1 MVWNIPVA
9 GLCRVSPP
17 EPCIPQPLWRA
28 QSSRKQQPG
37 HHCVPSAAGTALYRL
52 PGGKLT
58 PSQLKPGHPES
69 FVLFLESFAPLVNSL
84 NLGIASPLVLGP
96 PPLQLAQIKTHLALQ
111 QLTSAAAAG
120 PAPPHAWV
128 NQALLKSIMFGPRGA
143 SPQRPREPNPC
154 GVTPPGS
161 FPAGDAADLQRK
173 PAPRAPQRAPRGLSG
188 QESFQSTLSHRIKVL
203 VTLHRPDPR
212 QVKEKPNLHQEQKAE
227 PRSARWDGGP
237 RAAGAA
243 GPKPPGPARGAE
255 QSSNAQN
262 RYTPESASSILAS
275 FGLSNEDLEELS
287 RYPDDQ
293 LTPENMPLILREIR
307 IRKMGHSASGA
318 RPRSRGEE
326 TVGSTSGAAIKSK
339 VIDYG
344 HASKYGY
351 TEDPL
356 EVRAYNPEEPTEDP
370 LEASIYN
377 PEALSRENR
386 EDFQRE
392 QNMPVVVPPPSVPC
406 NPMFPVEDLIKPAV
420 FQNGSSNPGSF
431 FPAVPAR
438 KVPPLCP
445 SPVGLPVVK
454 PVAQPAMPAMP
465 PVLPPILPPILPPL
479 AQPILPP
486 VMPPLV
492 QQSVTQ
498 HIISPLPQP
507 PFSAVLIT
515 TVSQHEQIP
524 HERIPHEPGPSQPG
538 AQSGLAPGPKP
549 FQPEPEGPIRSPFG
563 IVKASWLP
571 AFLQH
576 GAHKTKRWPT
586 STMMNDYYATS
597 PRAFPHMCSLC
608 SIECTHMED
617 WILHQNSTSHIES
630 CRQLRQQY
638 PDWNPE
644 SYSSKRNAGDRKENQ
659 TPKRCSTSAS
669 RSPSPRRSRGS
680 GSSSARRRSR
690 SRSRSP
696 GRYWPT
702 RPRCRSPRPM
712 RRPSPRHRSR
722 SPQRS
727 RNPLRTSPRPRRSA
741 SNDWAARRSSG
752 SQDRKPSLET
762 VVKTLRPD
770 FVAEIT
776 KHKSLQAAGQGPS
789 GSGKPPRS
797 HQPVG
802 KKLLKIRV
810 SSKTSKKVVTPIAGS
825 SSSPPEMA
833 DLPQSQEVEE
843 DEEDASTGA
852 GGAHPAADNRLLT
865 EELLSFGTVL
875 QISDLPD
882 DGFTDQDI
890 KNIFQPFG
898 KVSDILVLRSR
909 NEAFLEMNY
918 KEAVIAAVKY
928 GETVPVVV
936 NGKRVKISIAEKPKE
951 SPGPAKTM
959 IKKRTQTPKKVA
971 PSTKKHRA
979 PSTKTTKPLP
989 AEAPEAPE
997 AAAAGSAAVEAQAA
1011 AAGSAAVEAQ
1021 AAEPESGSGEDRQTE
1036 PVTAAETQHNGAAE
1050 PAPAPEKLAPVP
1062 EAVLA
1067 DVGEVNEAVADQ
1079 EAPRAAVKSEEPP
1092 APAGKDWILHQNS
1105 TSHIESCR
1113 QLRQQ
1118 YPDWN
1123 PESYSSKRNA
1133 GDRKENQTPK
1143 RCSASASRS
1152 PSPRRSRGSGS
1163 SSARRRSRSRS
1174 RSPGRYWPTRPRCRS
1189 PRPMRRPSPRHRS
1202 RSPQR
1207 SRNPLRTS
1215 PRPRRS
1221 ASNDWAARR
1230 SSGSQDRKPSLET
1243 VVKTLRPDFVAEI
1256 TKHKSL
1262 QAAGQGPSG
1271 SGKPP
1276 RSHQPVGKKLLKIRV
1291 SSKTSK
1297 KVVTPIAGS
1306 SSSPPEMA
1314 DLPQSQEVEEDEDD
1328 ASTGAG
1334 GAHPAADNRL
1344 LTEELLSFGTVL
1356 QISDLPD
1363 DGFTDQDIKNIFQP
1377 FGKVSDILVLRSR
1390 NEAFLEMNYKEAV
1403 IAAVEYGKTV
1413 PVVVNGKRVKIS
1425 VAEKPKE
1432 SPDPAKTVIKKRTQT
1447 PKKVAP
1453 STKKH
1458 RAPSTKTTKPLPEA
1472 PEAPEAAA
1480 AGSAAVEAQAAEPES
1495 GSGEDRQ
1502 TEPVTAA
1509 ETQHNGAAEPAPAPE
1524 KLAPVPEAVLAD
1536 VGEVNEA
1543 VADQEAPRVA
1553 VKSEEPP
1560 APAGK
1565 EPDDTCVVLISNL
1578 PEKGYSVEEIFN
1590 LAKPFGGLRDVLIL
1604 SSHKKAY
1611 LEINRKSADS
1621 MVKFYTC
1628 FAISLDGNQLCI
1640 SMVPQYKTI
1649 KDEEAI
1655 FTTLIKD
1662 SDPKVNTETIH
1673 KQFVH
1678 LGNLPD
1684 DGYRELEVVCVGL
1697 RFGRVDH
1704 YVILKNKNKA
1714 ILQLDSP
1721 RSARSMHG
1729 FLQQQP
1735 YTMGEHTL
1743 TCALSPRGHAAQAEV
1758 VKKEVK
1764 KEEPSEG
1771 SSGFKNDPEA
1781 PGAVQTAAAHPP
1793 AEPSVAKQAPVSSS
1807 PSREEASAG
1816 QTEPSESRRDGA
1828 AREPPP
1834 GLAETSTE
1842 KVDAGVEVTVT
1853 SVKPTAAESSQAR
1866 SEAMLLPPSSAE
1878 KEDHPEPALFEPAV
1892 VSASEKDVEEQD
1904 EAFSAAALEPA
1915 GGLSAAGQGEDV
1927 PPVGLAAG
1935 EPTGAGPEA
1944 LPPEPNAPSLET
1956 ASAVGTQT
1964 NKLGAPEKNT
1974 ISVAVKTE
1982 QEISVIPI
1990 TEKKPVLKTG
2000 AAMEKQ
2006 LDVAGADAAV
2016 KAAEPV
2022 LTVGRAAEEN
2032 PEELLVKTEAETEKK
2047 LDKSVTKAG
2056 TAMENAPN
2064 AVSEN
2069 NEGGLTKAHQ
2079 SKGTGPAKTD
2089 ETLKA
2094 VTLNSSLSIKDSS
2107 CVGKTILKAVVYL
2120 PDISKSRCPVWR
2132 NQPCLWKG
2140 GQQKAPSKPET
2151 RSQTTMARKT
2161 ASKEEAH
2168 PRPGGSRCRV
2178 SRSCVVAGKG
2188 GNGRNSSQQEKECRA
2203 GSKLAQEGE
2212 SRISSVK
2219 KDAGSTKV
2227 SIAGNTKTAKGG
2239 TSSSAKQKEEEKLFP
2254 FNLDE
2259 FVTVDEVVEETE
2271 PPVRPRR
2278 NPPRAKRKD
2287 AAKPRPNCE
2296 PGSKRRKGKS
2306 SVGRAAERQPSFV
2319 TLDETEEEEEEEEVT
2334 ARLMAVANLDALSE
2348 LQGLVVV
2355 DEVMEEEEP
2364 LLEAVKDPQALV
2376 TLDELSDQDE
2386 LGSQKD
2392 VLRSVFEEPD
2402 LKAEP
2407 LVTVDEIG
2415 EVEELPLSEPVGLGV
2430 EDALKHKEDEK
2441 GDPADGSSQVPDDP
2455 SALVTVDEIQE
2466 DADNNP
2472 LVTLDE
2478 VNEDEDDFLAD
2489 FNRLKEELNF
2499 VTVDEV
2505 GEEDKEEENPFPGKN
2520 LASGEEDEDDVAV
2533 AGPEEMG
2540 VLQDTRPEVVPAN
2553 SKSRGKL
2560 SGRRAGLREGLIAPE
2575 LEPRNEITGKERLKQ
2590 KFTATQKV
2598 EDNGGDERSSR

>member
-1 MVWNIPVA
+1 
-9 GLCRVSPP
+9 
-17 EPCIPQPLWRA
+17 
-28 QSSRKQQPG
+28 
-37 HHCVPSAAGTALYRL
+37 
-52 PGGKLT
+52 
-58 PSQLKPGHPES
+58 
-69 FVLFLESFAPLVNSL
+69 
-84 NLGIASPLVLGP
+84 
-96 PPLQLAQIKTHLALQ
+96 
-111 QLTSAAAAG
+111 
-120 PAPPHAWV
+120 
-128 NQALLKSIMFGPRGA
+128 MFGPRGA
-143 SPQRPREPNPC
+143 SPQRPREANPS
-154 GVTPPGS
+154 GAMPPGP

-173 PAPRAPQRAPRGLSG
+173 PAPTAPQGPPRGLSG

-212 QVKEKPNLHQEQKAE
+212 QVKEKPNLHPEQKAE
-227 PRSARWDGGP
+227 ARSARWDGAP
-237 RAAGAA
+237 RSAGTA

-307 IRKMGHSASGA
+307 IRKMGHSAAGA
-318 RPRSRGEE
+318 RSQRRGEE
-326 TVGSTSGAAIKSK
+326 TVGGTSGAAVKSK

-356 EVRAYNPEEPTEDP
+356 EARAYDPEEPTEDP
-370 LEASIYN
+370 LEASVYN
-377 PEALSRENR
+377 PEALGRENR

-392 QNMPVVVPPPSVPC
+392 QNVPVVVPPPSVPC
-406 NPMFPVEDLIKPAV
+406 SPVFPVEDLIKPPV

-454 PVAQPAMPAMP
+454 PVAQPALPAMP

-524 HERIPHEPGPSQPG
+524 HERIAHEPGPSQPG
-538 AQSGLAPGPKP
+538 AQSGPAPGPKP

-571 AFLQH
+571 AFLQR
-576 GAHKTKRWPT
+576 GAHRTKRWPT

-597 PRAFPHMCSLC
+597 PRAFPHVCSLC

-644 SYSSKRNAGDRKENQ
+644 SYSSKRNAGERKENQ
-659 TPKRCSTSAS
+659 TPKRRSGSGS

-680 GSSSARRRSR
+680 SSSSARRRSR
-690 SRSRSP
+690 SRSRNP

-702 RPRCRSPRPM
+702 RPRCWSPRPM

-776 KHKSLQAAGQGPS
+776 KHKSLQAGGPGPS
-789 GSGKPPRS
+789 GSGKAPRS
-797 HQPVG
+797 HPLVG
-802 KKLLKIRV
+802 KKPLKARV
-810 SSKTSKKVVTPIAGS
+810 SAKASKKGGTAVPGS
-825 SSSPPEMA
+825 SSSPPEA
-833 DLPQSQEVEE
+833 DDLPQSQEVEE
-843 DEEDASTGA
+843 EEEEEEASPGG
-852 GGAHPAADNRLLT
+852 GGAHPAADNRLLS

-928 GETVPVVV
+928 GETVPVLV
-936 NGKRVKISIAEKPKE
+936 NGKRVKISVAEKPKE
-951 SPGPAKTM
+951 PPGPAKTV
-959 IKKRTQTPKKVA
+959 IKKRAQTPKKAA

-979 PSTKTTKPLP
+979 PSTKTTKALP
-989 AEAPEAPE
+989 AKPPEGTE
-997 AAAAGSAAVEAQAA
+997 AAAAG
-1011 AAGSAAVEAQ
+1011 AAGAEAQ
-1021 AAEPESGSGEDRQTE
+1021 AAEPESGSGGDRRTE
-1036 PVTAAETQHNGAAE
+1036 PAAAAPTQHSGAAE
-1050 PAPAPEKLAPVP
+1050 PGPAPEPLAQAP
-1062 EAVLA
+1062 EAAVA
-1067 DVGEVNEAVADQ
+1067 DVGAVDEAVADQ
-1079 EAPRAAVKSEEPP
+1079 APRAAVKSEEPP
-1092 APAGKDWILHQNS
+1092 VPGGKDWILHQNS

-1133 GDRKENQTPK
+1133 GERKENQTPK
-1143 RCSASASRS
+1143 RRSGSGSRS

-1174 RSPGRYWPTRPRCRS
+1174 RSPGRYWPTRPRCWS

-1230 SSGSQDRKPSLET
+1230 SNGSQDRKPSLET

-1262 QAAGQGPSG
+1262 QAGGPGPSG
-1271 SGKPP
+1271 SGKAP
-1276 RSHQPVGKKLLKIRV
+1276 RSHPLVGKKPLKARV
-1291 SSKTSK
+1291 SAKALK
-1297 KVVTPIAGS
+1297 KGGTAVPGS
-1306 SSSPPEMA
+1306 SSSPPEA
-1314 DLPQSQEVEEDEDD
+1314 DDLPQSQEVEEEEDEEEEE
-1328 ASTGAG
+1328 ASPGGG

-1344 LTEELLSFGTVL
+1344 LSEELLSFGTVL

-1413 PVVVNGKRVKIS
+1413 PVLVNGKRVKIS

-1432 SPDPAKTVIKKRTQT
+1432 PPGLAKPVTKKQAQN
-1447 PKKVAP
+1447 PKRAAP

-1458 RAPSTKTTKPLPEA
+1458 RTPSTKPTKPLPA
-1472 PEAPEAAA
+1472 KPPEGAEAAA
-1480 AGSAAVEAQAAEPES
+1480 AGAAGGEAQAAEPES
-1495 GSGEDRQ
+1495 GSGGDRR
-1502 TEPVTAA
+1502 TEPAA
-1509 ETQHNGAAEPAPAPE
+1509 AAPTQHSGAAEPGPAPE
-1524 KLAPVPEAVLAD
+1524 PLAQAPEAAVAD
-1536 VGEVNEA
+1536 VGAVDEA
-1543 VADQEAPRVA
+1543 VADQEAPRAA

-1560 APAGK
+1560 APGGK

-1611 LEINRKSADS
+1611 LEISRKSADS

-1628 FAISLDGNQLCI
+1628 FAISLDGSQLCI
-1640 SMVPQYKTI
+1640 SMVPHFQTI
-1649 KDEEAI
+1649 QDEEAI

-1662 SDPKVNTETIH
+1662 SDPKVNTDTIH

-1721 RSARSMHG
+1721 RSARSMHSS
-1729 FLQQQP
+1729 LQHQP
-1735 YTMGEHTL
+1735 YTLGEHTL
-1743 TCALSPRGHAAQAEV
+1743 TCALSPRGHAAQAEA
-1758 VKKEVK
+1758 VKTEV
-1764 KEEPSEG
+1764 EQEPRGG
-1771 SSGFKNDPEA
+1771 SSGFKTDPEA
-1781 PGAVQTAAAHPP
+1781 SGAAQTAAAQPP
-1793 AEPSVAKQAPVSSS
+1793 AEPSVAKQGPAS
-1807 PSREEASAG
+1807 PSPSAEEALAL
-1816 QTEPSESRRDGA
+1816 QTGPSESRRDGA
-1828 AREPPP
+1828 TAAAPP
-1834 GLAETSTE
+1834 GPAPVAME
-1842 KVDAGVEVTVT
+1842 KVNAGGEAPVLSVE
-1853 SVKPTAAESSQAR
+1853 PTAAEPSQVR
-1866 SEAMLLPPSSAE
+1866 SEAAPLPSSAE
-1878 KEDHPEPALFEPAV
+1878 KEEAVKDRPGPALCEPAV
-1892 VSASEKDVEEQD
+1892 VSASEEDVAEQEEALSAPALGSAGSLAAGRD
-1904 EAFSAAALEPA
+1904 EAVPLE
-1915 GGLSAAGQGEDV
+1915 
-1927 PPVGLAAG
+1927 GLAAG
-1935 EPTGAGPEA
+1935 EPTGAVPAA
-1944 LPPEPNAPSLET
+1944 LPPEPDAPAVET
-1956 ASAVGTQT
+1956 APAGVAQT
-1964 NKLGAPEKNT
+1964 NESDAPQKNT
-1974 ISVAVKTE
+1974 VSDAVKTE
-1982 QEISVIPI
+1982 QEIAVIAI
-1990 TEKKPVLKTG
+1990 AEQKPVLHT
-2000 AAMEKQ
+2000 AAATEEQ
-2006 LDVAGADAAV
+2006 PDAAGADAEL
-2016 KAAEPV
+2016 KAEEP
-2022 LTVGRAAEEN
+2022 TVGRDAEEN
-2032 PEELLVKTEAETEKK
+2032 PQELLVKTEAEMEKK
-2047 LDKSVTKAG
+2047 LENLVSKVG
-2056 TAMENAPN
+2056 TAMEDAPN

-2069 NEGGLTKAHQ
+2069 DEGSSTKAHQ
-2079 SKGTGPAKTD
+2079 SKGAGAAKTD
-2089 ETLKA
+2089 ETRKA

-2120 PDISKSRCPVWR
+2120 PDISKSRCPAWR

-2140 GQQKAPSKPET
+2140 GEQKTPSKPET
-2151 RSQTTMARKT
+2151 RSQTALARRT

-2168 PRPGGSRCRV
+2168 PRPGRCRA
-2178 SRSCVVAGKG
+2178 SRACAAAGKG
-2188 GNGRNSSQQEKECRA
+2188 GNGRNSSQQEKEPWA
-2203 GSKLAQEGE
+2203 GSKPAQEGE
-2212 SRISSVK
+2212 SRVCSGK
-2219 KDAGSTKV
+2219 KGAGSTKV
-2227 SIAGNTKTAKGG
+2227 SVAGNTKPGKGG
-2239 TSSSAKQKEEEKLFP
+2239 SSSSAKQKEEEKLFP

-2287 AAKPRPNCE
+2287 AGRPQPSCE
-2296 PGSKRRKGKS
+2296 PAAKRRRAKGC
-2306 SVGRAAERQPSFV
+2306 VGRGAERQPSFL
-2319 TLDETEEEEEEEEVT
+2319 TLDETEEEEEEVT
-2334 ARLMAVANLDALSE
+2334 AQLMAVANLEALSE

-2364 LLEAVKDPQALV
+2364 LSEAVKDPQALV
-2376 TLDELSDQDE
+2376 TLDELSEQDE
-2386 LGSQKD
+2386 PGSQKD
-2392 VLRSVFEEPD
+2392 VPGSAFEEPD

-2415 EVEELPLSEPVGLGV
+2415 EVEELPLNEPTGLST
-2430 EDALKHKEDEK
+2430 EDAMKHKEDEK
-2441 GDPADGSSQVPDDP
+2441 GDPADASSQVPDDP
-2455 SALVTVDEIQE
+2455 STLVTVDEIQE
-2466 DADNNP
+2466 DADDNP

-2505 GEEDKEEENPFPGKN
+2505 GEEDKEEENPFPGK
-2520 LASGEEDEDDVAV
+2520 LLSRGEEDEDVVAA
-2533 AGPEEMG
+2533 AGPEETGG
-2540 VLQDTRPEVVPAN
+2540 VGNTRPEVVPAN
-2553 SKSRGKL
+2553 TKP
-2560 SGRRAGLREGLIAPE
+2560 RAIPGPA
-2575 LEPRNEITGKERLKQ
+2575 Q
-2590 KFTATQKV
+2590 A
-2598 EDNGGDERSSR
+2598 

>member
-1 MVWNIPVA
+1 MRTAATVPTLSADPPWLRGAQCACARVFSACVFRRPSRRAGAVPVA
-9 GLCRVSPP
+9 PGGGS
-17 EPCIPQPLWRA
+17 WRA
-28 QSSRKQQPG
+28 A
-37 HHCVPSAAGTALYRL
+37 AAG
-52 PGGKLT
+52 
-58 PSQLKPGHPES
+58 PERRRRHGRQRAARSAPPRRS

-84 NLGIASPLVLGP
+84 NLGIASPLVPGP
-96 PPLQLAQIKTHLALQ
+96 PPLQLALIKTRLALQ
-111 QLTSAAAAG
+111 QLTSAAAG
-120 PAPPHAWV
+120 PAPPRAWGH
-128 NQALLKSIMFGPRGA
+128 QALLEHSMFGPRGA
-143 SPQRPREPNPC
+143 SPQRPREANPS
-154 GVTPPGS
+154 GATPPGP

-173 PAPRAPQRAPRGLSG
+173 PAPRAPQGPPRELSG

-212 QVKEKPNLHQEQKAE
+212 QVKEKPSLHQEQKAE
-227 PRSARWDGGP
+227 ARSARWDGAP
-237 RAAGAA
+237 RSAGTA

-307 IRKMGHSASGA
+307 IRKMGHSAAGA
-318 RPRSRGEE
+318 RSQSRGEE
-326 TVGSTSGAAIKSK
+326 TVGGTSGAAVKSK

-356 EVRAYNPEEPTEDP
+356 EVRAYDPEEPTEDP
-370 LEASIYN
+370 LEASVYN
-377 PEALSRENR
+377 PEALGREDR

-392 QNMPVVVPPPSVPC
+392 QNVPVVVPPPSVPC
-406 NPMFPVEDLIKPAV
+406 SPVFPVEDLIKPPV
-420 FQNGSSNPGSF
+420 FQNGSSNAGSF

-454 PVAQPAMPAMP
+454 PVAQPALPAMP

-524 HERIPHEPGPSQPG
+524 HERIVHEPGPSQPG
-538 AQSGLAPGPKP
+538 AQSSAAPSPKP

-571 AFLQH
+571 AFLQR
-576 GAHKTKRWPT
+576 GAHRTKRWPT

-597 PRAFPHMCSLC
+597 PRAFPHVCSLC

-630 CRQLRQQY
+630 CRQLRHQY

-644 SYSSKRNAGDRKENQ
+644 SYSSKRNASERKENQ
-659 TPKRCSTSAS
+659 TPKRRSGSGS

-702 RPRCRSPRPM
+702 RPRCWSPRPM

-727 RNPLRTSPRPRRSA
+727 RNPLRSSPRPRRSA

-776 KHKSLQAAGQGPS
+776 KHKSLQAAGPGPS
-789 GSGKPPRS
+789 GSGKAPRS
-797 HQPVG
+797 HPLVG
-802 KKLLKIRV
+802 KKPLKTRV
-810 SSKTSKKVVTPIAGS
+810 SSKTLKKGVTAVPGS
-825 SSSPPEMA
+825 SSSPPETD
-833 DLPQSQEVEE
+833 DLPQSQEE
-843 DEEDASTGA
+843 DEGEEEASPGA
-852 GGAHPAADNRLLT
+852 GGAHPAADNRLLS

-928 GETVPVVV
+928 GETVPVLV
-936 NGKRVKISIAEKPKE
+936 NGKRVKISVAEKPKE
-951 SPGPAKTM
+951 SPGPAKAVT
-959 IKKRTQTPKKVA
+959 KKRAQTPKKAA
-971 PSTKKHRA
+971 PSTKKHRP
-979 PSTKTTKPLP
+979 PSSKTTKALP
-989 AEAPEAPE
+989 AKPPEVAE
-997 AAAAGSAAVEAQAA
+997 AAAAGSAGA
-1011 AAGSAAVEAQ
+1011 EAQ
-1021 AAEPESGSGEDRQTE
+1021 AAEPESGSGGDGRTE
-1036 PVTAAETQHNGAAE
+1036 PVAAAPTQHNGAAE
-1050 PAPAPEKLAPVP
+1050 PAPAPEPLAQAP
-1062 EAVLA
+1062 EAALA
-1067 DVGEVNEAVADQ
+1067 GAGALREAVADQ
-1079 EAPRAAVKSEEPP
+1079 EAPRAAAKSEEPP
-1092 APAGKDWILHQNS
+1092 APGGKDWILHQNS

-1113 QLRQQ
+1113 QLRHQ

-1133 GDRKENQTPK
+1133 SERKENQTPK
-1143 RCSASASRS
+1143 RRSGSGSRS

-1174 RSPGRYWPTRPRCRS
+1174 RSPGRYWPTRPRCWS

-1207 SRNPLRTS
+1207 SRNPLRSS

-1256 TKHKSL
+1256 TKHKML
-1262 QAAGQGPSG
+1262 QAAGPGPSG
-1271 SGKPP
+1271 SGKAP
-1276 RSHQPVGKKLLKIRV
+1276 RSHPLVGKKPLKTRV
-1291 SSKTSK
+1291 SSKTLK
-1297 KVVTPIAGS
+1297 KGVTAVPGS
-1306 SSSPPEMA
+1306 SSSPPETD
-1314 DLPQSQEVEEDEDD
+1314 DLPQSQEEDEGEEE
-1328 ASTGAG
+1328 ASPGAG

-1344 LTEELLSFGTVL
+1344 LSEELLSFGTVL

-1413 PVVVNGKRVKIS
+1413 PVLVNGKRVKIS

-1432 SPDPAKTVIKKRTQT
+1432 SPGPAKAVTKKRAQT
-1447 PKKVAP
+1447 PKKAAP

-1458 RAPSTKTTKPLPEA
+1458 RPPATKTTKPLPA
-1472 PEAPEAAA
+1472 KPPEAAEAAA
-1480 AGSAAVEAQAAEPES
+1480 AGSAGAEAQAAEPES
-1495 GSGEDRQ
+1495 GSGGDGR
-1502 TEPVTAA
+1502 TEPVAA
-1509 ETQHNGAAEPAPAPE
+1509 APTQHNGAAEPAPAPE
-1524 KLAPVPEAVLAD
+1524 PLAQAPEAALA
-1536 VGEVNEA
+1536 GAGALREA
-1543 VADQEAPRVA
+1543 VADQEAPRA
-1553 VKSEEPP
+1553 AAKSEEPP
-1560 APAGK
+1560 APGGK

-1628 FAISLDGNQLCI
+1628 FAISLDGSQLCI
-1640 SMVPQYKTI
+1640 SMVPQFQTI

-1684 DGYRELEVVCVGL
+1684 DGYRELEVVCAGL

-1721 RSARSMHG
+1721 RSARSMHSS
-1729 FLQQQP
+1729 LQHQP

-1758 VKKEVK
+1758 VKTEGEE
-1764 KEEPSEG
+1764 EEPSRG
-1771 SSGFKNDPEA
+1771 SSGFTTDPEVS
-1781 PGAVQTAAAHPP
+1781 GAAQTAAAHPP
-1793 AEPSVAKQAPVSSS
+1793 AEPSVAKHGPAS
-1807 PSREEASAG
+1807 PSPSAEEAPAL
-1816 QTEPSESRRDGA
+1816 QTEPSEPRRDGA
-1828 AREPPP
+1828 AVAAAP
-1834 GLAETSTE
+1834 GPAPAAAE
-1842 KVDAGVEVTVT
+1842 KVDAGVEAAVA
-1853 SVKPTAAESSQAR
+1853 SVRPAAAESSQAR
-1866 SEAMLLPPSSAE
+1866 SEVALPPSPAE
-1878 KEDHPEPALFEPAV
+1878 KEEAVKDRPEPALFEPAA
-1892 VSASEKDVEEQD
+1892 VSASEEDVEEQD
-1904 EAFSAAALEPA
+1904 EAFCAPALGSA
-1915 GGLSAAGQGEDV
+1915 GLSAAGRDEDV
-1927 PPVGLAAG
+1927 PSVGLAAG
-1935 EPTGAGPEA
+1935 EPPGAVPAA
-1944 LPPEPNAPSLET
+1944 LPPEPDAP
-1956 ASAVGTQT
+1956 AVEMAPAAVAQT
-1964 NKLGAPEKNT
+1964 NQLGAPEKDT
-1974 ISVAVKTE
+1974 VGDAVKTE
-1982 QEISVIPI
+1982 QEIPVIAI
-1990 TEKKPVLKTG
+1990 TEKKPVLQTG
-2000 AAMEKQ
+2000 AATEEQ
-2006 LDVAGADAAV
+2006 LDVAGADVELKAEEAV
-2016 KAAEPV
+2016 PA
-2022 LTVGRAAEEN
+2022 VGRAAEEN
-2032 PEELLVKTEAETEKK
+2032 PRELLVKTEAETEKK
-2047 LDKSVTKAG
+2047 LEDSVNKVG
-2056 TAMENAPN
+2056 TAVGDAPN

-2069 NEGGLTKAHQ
+2069 DEGSSSKARQ
-2079 SKGTGPAKTD
+2079 SKGTGAAKTD
-2089 ETLKA
+2089 ETHKA

-2120 PDISKSRCPVWR
+2120 PDISKSRCPAWR

-2140 GQQKAPSKPET
+2140 GEQKAPSKPET
-2151 RSQTTMARKT
+2151 RSQTALARRT

-2168 PRPGGSRCRV
+2168 PRPGRCRA
-2178 SRSCVVAGKG
+2178 SRSCVAAAKG
-2188 GNGRNSSQQEKECRA
+2188 GNGRNSSQQEKEPRA
-2203 GSKLAQEGE
+2203 GSKPAQDAE
-2212 SRISSVK
+2212 SRICGGK

-2227 SIAGNTKTAKGG
+2227 SLAGNTKPAKGG
-2239 TSSSAKQKEEEKLFP
+2239 SSSSANQKEEEKLFP

-2287 AAKPRPNCE
+2287 AARPQPSCE
-2296 PGSKRRKGKS
+2296 PAAKRRRAKS
-2306 SVGRAAERQPSFV
+2306 CVGRAAERQPSFV
-2319 TLDETEEEEEEEEVT
+2319 TLDETEEEEEEVT
-2334 ARLMAVANLDALSE
+2334 AQLMAVANLEALSE

-2364 LLEAVKDPQALV
+2364 LSEAVKDPRALV
-2376 TLDELSDQDE
+2376 TLDELSEQDE
-2386 LGSQKD
+2386 PGSRKD
-2392 VLRSVFEEPD
+2392 VPGSVFEEPD

-2415 EVEELPLSEPVGLGV
+2415 EVEELPLNEPAGLSA
-2430 EDALKHKEDEK
+2430 EDAAKHKEDEK
-2441 GDPADGSSQVPDDP
+2441 GDPADASSQVPDDP

-2466 DADNNP
+2466 DADDNP

-2520 LASGEEDEDDVAV
+2520 LSRGEEDEDVVAA
-2533 AGPEEMG
+2533 AGPEETG
-2540 VLQDTRPEVVPAN
+2540 AVGDPRPEAVPAN
-2553 SKSRGKL
+2553 AKP
-2560 SGRRAGLREGLIAPE
+2560 RALPGPAEG
-2575 LEPRNEITGKERLKQ
+2575 
-2590 KFTATQKV
+2590 
-2598 EDNGGDERSSR
+2598 